1 VLIPPPLPNMYEF
14 LPGFDDIKEEPPRG
28 FDALL
33 AFFFDSGNLERS
45 GSSVKQIAAHATI
58 VNIDHH
64 PSNSRFGNVN
74 VIDADASAVGQ
85 MVMDMLDHFGY
96 PITPSIA
103 TNLYVALLTD
113 TGGFRHENTTPRAL
127 EDAARLARLGADP
140 GRIAT
145 LVYKTRPETT
155 LKLSGM
161 ALATMRV
168 ELEGRLAWAKVTRRM
183 LREAGAVMAESEGI
197 IDTLN
202 SIAGL
207 ELAILFKE
215 VNAEL
220 TKISVRSRGAVD
232 AAAMCAGFGGGGHI
246 RAAGA
251 EIEKSMEEAI
261 RLVLAAAKE
270 AIIAASPTS

>member
-1 VLIPPPLPNMYEF
+1 MYGF
-14 LPGFDDIKEEPPRG
+14 LPGFEDIQAEPPHG
-28 FDALL
+28 IDPQLV
-33 AFFFDSGNLERS
+33 FFFDSGNLERS
-45 GSSVKQIAAHATI
+45 GSAVRRIAAHATI

-64 PSNSRFGNVN
+64 PSNSRFGDIN
-74 VIDADASAVGQ
+74 VIDPNASAVGQ
-85 MVMDMLDHFGY
+85 MVMEMLDHFGY
-96 PITPSIA
+96 PITPTIA

-127 EDAARLARLGADP
+127 EDAARLAHIGADP
-140 GRIAT
+140 GHIAT
-145 LVYKTRPETT
+145 QVYKMRPETT
-155 LKLSGM
+155 LKLSGL

-168 ELEGRLAWAKVTRRM
+168 EMEGRLAWAKVSRRM
-183 LREAGAVMAESEGI
+183 LKEANAVMAESEGI

-215 VNAEL
+215 VSSDL

-232 AAAMCAGFGGGGHI
+232 AAALCASFGGGGHI

-251 EIEKSMEEAI
+251 EIEKGMDDAV
-261 RLVLAAAKE
+261 RFVLAAAKE
-270 AIIAASPTS
+270 AILAASSRL